1 MATTD
6 KKQRLC
12 EQHEKML
19 KIIYHCGKGIMFKKH
34 IERYMERRGTHTIHT
49 SVAIT
54 ELREAKV
61 VEVIYMHRIAIIK
74 LLKFAVGFI
83 EKKHVEEVTAIS
95 VTQTK
100 VSRVAFLNELMLS
113 KLPKLTDEED
123 KDKIIDTILNGY
135 IKNTTYFRKDK
146 QTYKLLIQNVW
157 EGLYKEDATLYE
169 INLLKKIHESS
180 RAGLMYR
187 EKEVAKVERV
197 VQFNLNSMTSSN
209 IFIGRIHEDLHN
221 KNQLIQHIE
230 ILDVNSKMPISQLV
244 EKIEKAYD
252 YMNQFLKSNMK
263 LKFNFY
269 VASSERKSFFDDRRR
284 KIKNALT
291 RRQVQAEYEVINL
304 NLEKTL
310 FRNQKILLNS

>member
-12 EQHEKML
+12 EEHEKML
-19 KIIYHCGKGIMFKKH
+19 KIIYYCGKGIMFKKH
-34 IERYMERRGTHTIHT
+34 IERYMQLRGAHTIHT
-49 SVAIT
+49 SIAVK

-61 VEVIYMHRIAIIK
+61 IEVIYVHRVAVIK
-74 LLKFAVGFI
+74 LLKFVIAFI
-83 EKKHVEEVTAIS
+83 EKKHVEEVTAITA
-95 VTQTK
+95 TQAK
-100 VSRVAFLNELMLS
+100 ISKVAFLNELMLS
-113 KLPKLTDEED
+113 RLPVLDEEN
-123 KDKIIDTILNGY
+123 KDKIIDTVLNGY

-157 EGLYKEDATLYE
+157 EGLYKEDATIYE

-230 ILDVNSKMPISQLV
+230 ILDVNSKMPTSQLV
-244 EKIEKAYD
+244 EKIEKTYD
-252 YMNQFLKSNMK
+252 YMNQFLKHNMK

-269 VASSERKSFFDDRRR
+269 VASQERKDFFDDRGQ
-284 KIKNALT
+284 KIKNALM

-310 FRNQKILLNS
+310 FRNQKILLSS

>member
-1 MATTD
+1 MTTTD

-12 EQHEKML
+12 KQHEKLL

-34 IERYMERRGTHTIHT
+34 IERYMELRGTHTIHT
-49 SVAIT
+49 SIAIT

-61 VEVIYMHRIAIIK
+61 VEIIYIHRVAVIK

-100 VSRVAFLNELMLS
+100 ISRVAFLNELMLS
-113 KLPKLTDEED
+113 KLPVLDEEN
-123 KDKIIDTILNGY
+123 KDKIIDTVLNGY

-146 QTYKLLIQNVW
+146 QTYKLLIQNVR
-157 EGLYKEDATLYE
+157 EGLYKEDATIYE
-169 INLLKKIHESS
+169 INLLKKIYESS

-187 EKEVAKVERV
+187 EKEVAKIERA

-230 ILDVNSKMPISQLV
+230 ILDVNSKMPVSQLID
-244 EKIEKAYD
+244 KIEKTHD
-252 YMNQFLKSNMK
+252 YMNQFLKNNMK

-269 VASSERKSFFDDRRR
+269 VASTERKAFFDDRRR
-284 KIKNALT
+284 KIENALI

-304 NLEKTL
+304 DLEKTL
-310 FRNQKILLNS
+310 FRNQKILLSS

>member
-19 KIIYHCGKGIMFKKH
+19 KIIYHCGKGIMFRKH
-34 IERYMERRGTHTIHT
+34 VERYMELRGTHTIHT
-49 SVAIT
+49 SIAIK
-54 ELREAKV
+54 ELREARII
-61 VEVIYMHRIAIIK
+61 EVIYVHRVAIIK

-100 VSRVAFLNELMLS
+100 ISRVAFLNELMLS
-113 KLPKLTDEED
+113 KLPVLDKEN
-123 KDKIIDTILNGY
+123 KDKIIDTVLNGY

-146 QTYKLLIQNVW
+146 QTYKLLIQNVR
-157 EGLYKEDATLYE
+157 EGLYKEDATTYE

-187 EKEVAKVERV
+187 EKEVTKVERV

-209 IFIGRIHEDLHN
+209 IYIARIYEDSHN
-221 KNQLIQHIE
+221 KNQLIQHID
-230 ILDVNSKMPISQLV
+230 ILDVNSKMPVSQLV
-244 EKIEKAYD
+244 EKIEKTYD
-252 YMNQFLKSNMK
+252 YMNQFLKSNIK

-269 VASSERKSFFDDRRR
+269 VASPERKVFF
-284 KIKNALT
+284 
-291 RRQVQAEYEVINL
+291 
-304 NLEKTL
+304 
-310 FRNQKILLNS
+310 